1 MKKTI
6 YSLLL
11 VAVAATAF
19 TACNKEA
26 NNPVPEITIV
36 KKTVRLSAFVKED
49 DESKATFTTTDDKT
63 FVAKWEVGDRMNVDG
78 YKEGSSDHQY
88 RLADWNGS
96 DFVFTYDVPS
106 DEVPGVC
113 HYTGYYPAD
122 LETVLFREIS
132 DPDRQCV

>member
-1 MKKTI
+1 M
-6 YSLLL
+6 L

-26 NNPVPEITIV
+26 NNPVPEKTIV

-78 YKEGSSDHQY
+78 YKEGSSD
-88 RLADWNGS
+88 WW
-96 DFVFTYDVPS
+96 
-106 DEVPGVC
+106 
-113 HYTGYYPAD
+113 
-122 LETVLFREIS
+122 
-132 DPDRQCV
+132 